1 MANVR
6 LNANARNAMANA
18 FAALFDAAAGSPNA
32 GYIRIYDGTQPTN
45 GGDAITT
52 QKLLAELR
60 FGDPAFGSA
69 SNGTITANA
78 IARDDSANDTGTA
91 SWARLLDGDGN
102 FIADVDV
109 GTSGATINLNTTSLV
124 SGGPVEITSFTFT
137 VPAS

>member
-32 GYIRIYDGTQPTN
+32 GYIRFYSGTQPTN
-45 GGDAITT
+45 GGDALGAHT
-52 QKLLAELR
+52 LLAELR
-60 FGDPAFGSA
+60 FSFPAFGSA
-69 SNGTITANA
+69 SSGVVTANSIASANAVANGTAT
-78 IARDDSANDTGTA
+78 
-91 SWARLLDGDGN
+91 WARLLDGDGN

-109 GTSGATINLNTTSLV
+109 GTSGATINLVSTTTVVGQPVQIS
-124 SGGPVEITSFTFT
+124 SGTFT